1 MPVNLLDTDYYLVE
15 RVDAQG
21 FIRVTRRVRP
31 FENEL
36 EVEFACNPVQ
46 RVLDAE
52 VRSRCSL
59 LIDTRVV
66 VGRNDPASET
76 MFAKHRQAMIVGFVR
91 VALLVR
97 TPAGLLH
104 VQRLLSNDRSDARAF
119 ANEEEAVAFVKGRSL
134 PGAGGPDRSRSPKGA

>member
-1 MPVNLLDTDYYLVE
+1 MPVNLLDTDYYHVE

-31 FENEL
+31 FESEL
-36 EVEFACNPVQ
+36 EVELACNPVQ

-59 LIDTRVV
+59 LIDTRIV

-76 MFAKHRQAMIVGFVR
+76 MFAKHRQAMIVGFIR
-91 VALLVR
+91 VALLCGPRRGCFTSRDSCR
-97 TPAGLLH
+97 TIAPMPE
-104 VQRLLSNDRSDARAF
+104 RLRMKR
-119 ANEEEAVAFVKGRSL
+119 R
-134 PGAGGPDRSRSPKGA
+134 RSPS

>member
-1 MPVNLLDTDYYLVE
+1 LPVTLLDTDYYLVE

-21 FIRVTRRVRP
+21 FVRVTRRVRP
-31 FENEL
+31 FESEL
-36 EVEFACNPVQ
+36 EVENACNPVQ

-52 VRSRCSL
+52 VRTRCSL
-59 LIDTRVV
+59 LVDTRIV

-76 MFAKHRQAMIVGFVR
+76 MFAKHRRAMIVGFVR

-104 VQRLLSNDRSDARAF
+104 VQRLLANDRADARAF
-119 ANEEEAVAFVKGRSL
+119 ANEDEAVAFVKARPR
-134 PGAGGPDRSRSPKGA
+134 PGSGPPRAKGA